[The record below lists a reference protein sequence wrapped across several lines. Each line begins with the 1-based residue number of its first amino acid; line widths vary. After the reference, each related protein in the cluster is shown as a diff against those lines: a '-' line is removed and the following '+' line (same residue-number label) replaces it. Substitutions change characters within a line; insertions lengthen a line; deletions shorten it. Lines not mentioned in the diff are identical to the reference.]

1 MAIFYCQT
9 VPIARSKGRSATAS
23 ASYRAAEKIID
34 ERTGFVHDYTLKSGV
49 LDKFLFNAGGLTRSE
64 LWNLAEKAEKRSDAR
79 VAREWTLALPHELNR
94 EAHRRII
101 GKFSHGLIERYG
113 AGIDVCVHAPGRGG
127 DDRNLHA
134 HLLMTTRSFLANGE
148 LSNKKTPL
156 EWSDAALRKNKLPT
170 GAQQIEFIREGWA
183 SIVNSEL
190 EAAGL
195 DERISHLSLKEQG
208 REERIPQIHVGAM
221 NTNLAR
227 MGYAERATRWQ
238 LNEKI
243 KAQNNVINLNQMRI
257 LRMQQ
262 QTQQAAPSSDV
273 LESKKVNTHGGIA
286 ANWQAAEDAELQAI
300 KRLEQHHKKEIE
312 ELKKQEELNGWK
324 PAQVDPGKGSV
335 ITMFQQDV
343 QGVYRWTRGQNEGQ
357 EAFRDTGKAIHS
369 QTINSWALA
378 AELELAKQKMDAGE
392 WKEIRAFGSEQ
403 YRRAIWIQGQTMN
416 IQVNGY
422 SPTKEELAKY
432 AQAPSQ
438 GLVGDEKSIPTSRF
452 AQDSKFE
459 NKFTKNAGG
468 ENSPDQ
474 PKTTP
479 GHSQKM

>member
-23 ASYRAAEKIID
+23 AAYRAAEKVID
-34 ERTGFVHDYTLKSGV
+34 QRTGHVHDYSLKKGV
-49 LDKFLFNAGGLTRSE
+49 LDRFMFNSAGMTRSE
-64 LWNLAEKAEKRSDAR
+64 LWNLAERSENRADAR
-79 VAREWTLALPHELNR
+79 VAREWVLALPHELNR
-94 EAHRRII
+94 EAHNRII
-101 GKFSHGLIERYG
+101 KTFSQGLIERYG
-113 AGIDVCVHAPGRGG
+113 VGIDVCVHAPGRGG

-134 HLLMTTRSFLANGE
+134 HLLMTTRSISANGE
-148 LSNKKTPL
+148 LSKKKTPL
-156 EWSDAALRKNKLPT
+156 EWSDTDLRKNKLPT
-170 GAQQIEFIREGWA
+170 GAKQIQFIREGWA
-183 SIVNSEL
+183 AIVNTEL
-190 EAAGL
+190 QAAGL
-195 DERISHLSLKEQG
+195 NERITHLSLKAQG
-208 REERIPQIHVGAM
+208 REERIPQIHVGAL

-227 MGYAERATRWQ
+227 MGYIERATRWQ

-243 KAQNNVINLNQMRI
+243 KAENNVIDLNQMRI

-262 QTQQAAPSSDV
+262 TQNAAPSSDV
-273 LESKKVNTHGGIA
+273 LESKKFNTHGGVA
-286 ANWQAAEDAELQAI
+286 ASWQAAEEAELQAI
-300 KRLEQHHKKEIE
+300 KRLEQHHKKEID
-312 ELKKQEELNGWK
+312 ELQKEKELSGWK
-324 PAQVDPGKGSV
+324 PAQINPEKGSV

-378 AELELAKQKMDAGE
+378 AELELAKQKVDAGD

-416 IQVNGY
+416 IQVSGY

-432 AQAPSQ
+432 AQAPAQ
-438 GLVGDEKSIPTSRF
+438 GLAGDEKSIPTNRF

-459 NKFTKNAGG
+459 NKFAKNTGG
-468 ENSPDQ
+468 NDNPDQ
-474 PKTTP
+474 PKATP
-479 GHSQKM
+479 AHSQKM

>member
-34 ERTGFVHDYTLKSGV
+34 ERTGVVHDYTLKSGV

-101 GKFSHGLIERYG
+101 EKFSHGLIERYG

-156 EWSDAALRKNKLPT
+156 EWSDAALRKNKLPS

-195 DERISHLSLKEQG
+195 DERISHLSLKDQG
-208 REERIPQIHVGAM
+208 REERIPQIHVGAL

-227 MGYAERATRWQ
+227 MGYSERASRWQ

-243 KAQNNVINLNQMRI
+243 KAQNNIIDFTEKRI
-257 LRMQQ
+257 LHMQQ
-262 QTQQAAPSSDV
+262 QTQKALSSDA
-273 LESKKVNTHGGIA
+273 LESKKVNTHGGVA
-286 ANWQAAEDAELQAI
+286 ANWQAAEEAELQAI
-300 KRLEQHHKKEIE
+300 KRLEQHHKKEID
-312 ELKKQEELNGWK
+312 ELKKQEKLSGWK
-324 PAQVDPGKGSV
+324 PAQINPEKGAV
-335 ITMFQQDV
+335 ITMFQQDA
-343 QGVYRWTRGQNEGQ
+343 QGVYRWIKGQNEGQ
-357 EAFRDTGKAIHS
+357 EAFRDAGKAIHS

-378 AELELAKQKMDAGE
+378 AELELAKQKLDAGD
-392 WKEIRAFGSEQ
+392 WREIRAFGSEQ
-403 YRRAIWIQGQTMN
+403 YRKAIWIQGQTMG
-416 IQVNGY
+416 IEVAGY
-422 SPTKEELAKY
+422 TPTKEELAKY
-432 AQAPSQ
+432 AQVPSQ
-438 GLVGDEKSIPTSRF
+438 GLAGDEKSIPNRF

-459 NKFTKNAGG
+459 NKFTKNTG
-468 ENSPDQ
+468 EENNPDQ
-474 PKTTP
+474 PKSTP
-479 GHSQKM
+479 AHSQKM